1 MVVDLHVNRFFIHR
15 KCLPGILVVTL
26 CLGAC
31 QSPKIAKSQ
40 ITDPNAVFA
49 QGGAQ
54 AVSGG
59 IPSRGGGGGRRNRGQ
74 SQGLNATGVND

>member
-1 MVVDLHVNRFFIHR
+1 MADRPVNRFFIHR
-15 KCLPGILVVTL
+15 NWLPGILVVTL

-31 QSPKIAKSQ
+31 QNPKPAKSQ

-49 QGGAQ
+49 QGGAG

-59 IPSRGGGGGRRNRGQ
+59 TPSGRGGGGNRRNGGQ
-74 SQGLNATGVND
+74 SQGLNATGIGE

>member
-1 MVVDLHVNRFFIHR
+1 MVDLHGNRFFMHR
-15 KCLPGILVVTL
+15 NWLPGLLLVTL

-31 QSPKIAKSQ
+31 QSPKPARSQ
-40 ITDPNAVFA
+40 ITDPNTVFA

-59 IPSRGGGGGRRNRGQ
+59 TPSRGGGGGGRRNRGQ
-74 SQGLNATGVND
+74 SQGVNATGVSD